1 MARPGYNEDNS
12 LNVAPTGTPVG
23 RPNPH
28 TSTGFSVNDNAG
40 TGTTTGRPNPHTDTG
55 FSGGQTLAGG
65 GNNPGYQD
73 NFFPPNNQ
81 GNQPPPPPPNDEGG
95 GGGETGLT
103 GSGSS
108 GGSGSGMG
116 TLAGVDMANA
126 FMGTNY
132 GQKKG
137 LNNLINSNTNSLGVT
152 GNIYQDGFNYL
163 DSKNTNTGV
172 DESLLQPTFK
182 PTIDLGN
189 TAKDKVNDYIG
200 IDAFG
205 GEFGLNDQGYGFTSG
220 SGNTQLGVNVGLDGK
235 VTLGGSRAFAHGGPV
250 GLMSLPHGYAAGG
263 GVNPSDWRILQSILA
278 SGGNPEDYVNYADG
292 GQVIPATSID
302 PTADD
307 YFLKEFYKYMK
318 RYLPGYDKE
327 QDYYRQRKNR
337 ERMKR
342 EAPKEEEYPVYDPEN
357 PNHFMA
363 PEDYKGYDPDSTPP
377 SEKNPAYDPDNPN
390 HFMVPEG
397 MDPELFKP
405 GTPTLEAA
413 EGGEVKPFGGT
424 RERVLDQVEA
434 FDNAP
439 VHMEEPNVNMYGK
452 SVPLTI
458 ARKAQKY
465 MEGLDPVKRQL
476 VQEMLNMFQMK
487 KQQEMTQ
494 EGRQEEMLENN
505 FFGPNPSY
513 KNSMNI

>member
-81 GNQPPPPPPNDEGG
+81 GNDGNNDNN
-95 GGGETGLT
+95 T
-103 GSGSS
+103 GSGATGGENSIAGLGGGRS
-108 GGSGSGMG
+108 GGSG
-116 TLAGVDMANA
+116 
-126 FMGTNY
+126 Y
-132 GQKKG
+132 G
-137 LNNLINSNTNSLGVT
+137 
-152 GNIYQDGFNYL
+152 NYL
-163 DSKNTNTGV
+163 GSQFAMDFLGKRKPATDGLIDDNLRDGNATADRLVINTQNAESGNLNTGV
-172 DESLLQPTFK
+172 NRDLLKPTLQPQSKLDGWNTIGNSSNTLGSLTVDGGLDSGGNAGINWQKEVGPGTF
-182 PTIDLGN
+182 GFN
-189 TAKDKVNDYIG
+189 AGYS
-200 IDAFG
+200 A
-205 GEFGLNDQGYGFTSG
+205 DQGGYGGFTYNIG
-220 SGNTQLGVNVGLDGK
+220 SGNAAGGLIEK
-235 VTLGGSRAFAHGGPV
+235 YAHGGPV
-250 GLMSLPHGYAAGG
+250 GLMSLPHGY
-263 GVNPSDWRILQSILA
+263 
-278 SGGNPEDYVNYADG
+278 EDG

-327 QDYYRQRKNR
+327 QDYYRQEKNR

-377 SEKNPAYDPDNPN
+377 SEKNPAYDPENPN

-494 EGRQEEMLENN
+494 EGQQEEMLENN

>member
-65 GNNPGYQD
+65 GNNPGFQD

-81 GNQPPPPPPNDEGG
+81 NNQPIIPPPNTGDGD
-95 GGGETGLT
+95 GETAPLT

-108 GGSGSGMG
+108 GGSSLNGYG
-116 TLAGVDMANA
+116 TYLSSQLANDFLGKRKTGYD
-126 FMGTNY
+126 
-132 GQKKG
+132 G
-137 LNNLINSNTNSLGVT
+137 LIQDNLKTYNIT
-152 GNIYQDGFNYL
+152 GNQNIDDFTKMEPGNV
-163 DSKNTNTGV
+163 NTGV
-172 DESLLQPTFK
+172 DPSLLQPTFK
-182 PTIDLGN
+182 PDDPFQLGGDTGFQYN
-189 TAKDKVNDYIG
+189 LKNPGQVNYNINDNIGLTAGVNPFKG
-200 IDAFG
+200 TG
-205 GEFGLNDQGYGFTSG
+205 SLGLN
-220 SGNTQLGVNVGLDGK
+220 VN
-235 VTLGGSRAFAHGGPV
+235 FAHGGPV
-250 GLMSLPHGYAAGG
+250 GLMSLPH
-263 GVNPSDWRILQSILA
+263 D
-278 SGGNPEDYVNYADG
+278 YADG
-292 GQVIPATSID
+292 GQVMPATSID

-327 QDYYRQRKNR
+327 QDYYRQEKNR

-342 EAPKEEEYPVYDPEN
+342 EAPTEEEYPIYDPDN

-377 SEKNPAYDPDNPN
+377 SEKNPIYDPENPN
-390 HFMVPEG
+390 HFKVPEG

-439 VHMEEPNVNMYGK
+439 VHMEEPNINMYGK

-465 MEGLDPVKRQL
+465 MQSLDPVKRGL
-476 VQEMLNMFQMK
+476 VQEMLDMFQRK
-487 KQQEMTQ
+487 KQQEMMQ
-494 EGRQEEMLENN
+494 EGQQQEQLENN

>member
-1 MARPGYNEDNS
+1 M
-12 LNVAPTGTPVG
+12 
-23 RPNPH
+23 
-28 TSTGFSVNDNAG
+28 G
-40 TGTTTGRPNPHTDTG
+40 TG
-55 FSGGQTLAGG
+55 
-65 GNNPGYQD
+65 
-73 NFFPPNNQ
+73 
-81 GNQPPPPPPNDEGG
+81 
-95 GGGETGLT
+95 
-103 GSGSS
+103 
-108 GGSGSGMG
+108 
-116 TLAGVDMANA
+116 
-126 FMGTNY
+126 
-132 GQKKG
+132 
-137 LNNLINSNTNSLGVT
+137 I
-152 GNIYQDGFNYL
+152 
-163 DSKNTNTGV
+163 
-172 DESLLQPTFK
+172 ESL
-182 PTIDLGN
+182 ID
-189 TAKDKVNDYIG
+189 
-200 IDAFG
+200 
-205 GEFGLNDQGYGFTSG
+205 
-220 SGNTQLGVNVGLDGK
+220 
-235 VTLGGSRAFAHGGPV
+235 
-250 GLMSLPHGYAAGG
+250 
-263 GVNPSDWRILQSILA
+263 PSDWRVLQSILA
-278 SGGNPEDYVNYADG
+278 AGENPDDYADG

-487 KQQEMTQ
+487 KQQEGQ
-494 EGRQEEMLENN
+494 QEEMLENN

>member
-28 TSTGFSVNDNAG
+28 TDTGFSVNDNAG
-40 TGTTTGRPNPHTDTG
+40 TGTTTGTPNPHTDTG

-73 NFFPPNNQ
+73 NFFPTNNQGNQ
-81 GNQPPPPPPNDEGG
+81 GNQPPPNTGD
-95 GGGETGLT
+95 GGGETAPLT

-108 GGSGSGMG
+108 GGSGSGIG
-116 TLAGVDMANA
+116 TMAGVDMANA

-137 LNNLINSNTNSLGVT
+137 LNNLISSNTNSLGVT
-152 GNIYQDGFNYL
+152 GEIFKDGFSYL
-163 DSKNTNTGV
+163 DSENTNTGV
-172 DESLLQPTFK
+172 DASQFK
-182 PTIDLGN
+182 PNDPFQLVGGDKGINYNLKDPFTINYDINDNAGF
-189 TAKDKVNDYIG
+189 TAGYDPFKGKGYIG
-200 IDAFG
+200 ANLKWGNAAG
-205 GEFGLNDQGYGFTSG
+205 GLIEKY
-220 SGNTQLGVNVGLDGK
+220 
-235 VTLGGSRAFAHGGPV
+235 AHGGPV
-250 GLMSLPHGYAAGG
+250 GLMSLPH
-263 GVNPSDWRILQSILA
+263 D
-278 SGGNPEDYVNYADG
+278 YADG
-292 GQVIPATSID
+292 GQVMPATSID

-327 QDYYRQRKNR
+327 QDYYRQEKNR

-342 EAPKEEEYPVYDPEN
+342 EAPTEEEYPIYDPDN

-363 PEDYKGYDPDSTPP
+363 PE
-377 SEKNPAYDPDNPN
+377 ENPAYDPDNPN

-439 VHMEEPNVNMYGK
+439 VHMEEPNINMYGK

-465 MEGLDPVKRQL
+465 MQSLDPVKRGL
-476 VQEMLNMFQMK
+476 VQEMLDMFQRK
-487 KQQEMTQ
+487 KQQEMMQ
-494 EGRQEEMLENN
+494 EGQQEEMLENN

>member
-1 MARPGYNEDNS
+1 MARPGYNEDDS

-81 GNQPPPPPPNDEGG
+81 GNQPILPPPNDGG
-95 GGGETGLT
+95 GDGGDTEPLT
-103 GSGSS
+103 GSGSA
-108 GGSGSGMG
+108 GGSG
-116 TLAGVDMANA
+116 
-126 FMGTNY
+126 Y
-132 GQKKG
+132 G
-137 LNNLINSNTNSLGVT
+137 
-152 GNIYQDGFNYL
+152 NYL
-163 DSKNTNTGV
+163 GSQLAMDYLGWNPGGTDTLRKYNAETYNLSGQQNQKDLTKM
-172 DESLLQPTFK
+172 ESTQPDFT
-182 PTIDLGN
+182 PTIDLGQK
-189 TAKDKVNDYIG
+189 AGFKDTINDYIG
-200 IDAFG
+200 IDALG

-220 SGNTQLGVNVGLDGK
+220 SGNTQLGVNVGLDGQ
-235 VTLGGSRAFAHGGPV
+235 VTLGGNLKWGNAAGGLIEKYAHGGPV
-250 GLMSLPHGYAAGG
+250 GLMSLPQGYAAGG

-278 SGGNPEDYVNYADG
+278 AGGNPEDYGYENG
-292 GQVIPATSID
+292 GEVIPAASID

-342 EAPKEEEYPVYDPEN
+342 EAPKEEKYQ
-357 PNHFMA
+357 
-363 PEDYKGYDPDSTPP
+363 GYDPDSTPP

-424 RERVLDQVEA
+424 RENVMDHIEA

-458 ARKAQKY
+458 ARKAQNY
-465 MEGLDPVKRQL
+465 MEGLDPVKRNMI
-476 VQEMLNMFQMK
+476 QEMMNMFQVK
-487 KQQEMTQ
+487 KQ
-494 EGRQEEMLENN
+494 EEKMQQMEEDSQGG
-505 FFGPNPSY
+505 FFGPQPREY
-513 KNSMNI
+513 NI

>member
-95 GGGETGLT
+95 DGGETGLT

-163 DSKNTNTGV
+163 EPENTNTGV
-172 DESLLQPTFK
+172 DTSQFESIK
-182 PTIDLGN
+182 PNDPFQLGGDTGFQYN
-189 TAKDKVNDYIG
+189 LKDPGTLNYNIND
-200 IDAFG
+200 
-205 GEFGLNDQGYGFTSG
+205 NMGFTAG
-220 SGNTQLGVNVGLDGK
+220 VDPFKGTGNLGFNLK
-235 VTLGGSRAFAHGGPV
+235 YAHGGPV
-250 GLMSLPHGYAAGG
+250 GLMSLPHGY
-263 GVNPSDWRILQSILA
+263 
-278 SGGNPEDYVNYADG
+278 EDG

-327 QDYYRQRKNR
+327 QDYYRQEKNR

-377 SEKNPAYDPDNPN
+377 SEKNPAYDPENPN

-494 EGRQEEMLENN
+494 EGQQEEMLENN

>member
-65 GNNPGYQD
+65 GNNPGFQD

-81 GNQPPPPPPNDEGG
+81 NNQPIIPPPNTGDGD
-95 GGGETGLT
+95 GETAPLT

-108 GGSGSGMG
+108 GGSGLNGYGNLLGNQFMQNFLGKNSGG
-116 TLAGVDMANA
+116 TQNVIDVNNE
-126 FMGTNY
+126 TY
-132 GQKKG
+132 GQYG
-137 LNNLINSNTNSLGVT
+137 NVYQDNLNNL
-152 GNIYQDGFNYL
+152 
-163 DSKNTNTGV
+163 
-172 DESLLQPTFK
+172 ESTQPDFT
-182 PTIDLGN
+182 PTIDLGQK
-189 TAKDKVNDYIG
+189 AGLKDKVNDYIG

-205 GEFGLNDQGYGFTSG
+205 GEIGLNDQGYGYTSE
-220 SGNTQLGVNVGLDGK
+220 SGNFQGGVNVDKNGRI
-235 VTLGGSRAFAHGGPV
+235 TLGGKLKFGNAAGGLIEKYAHGGPV
-250 GLMSLPHGYAAGG
+250 GLMSLPH
-263 GVNPSDWRILQSILA
+263 D
-278 SGGNPEDYVNYADG
+278 YADG
-292 GQVIPATSID
+292 GQVMPATSID

-327 QDYYRQRKNR
+327 QDYYRQEKNR

-342 EAPKEEEYPVYDPEN
+342 EAPTEEEYQIYDPDN

-363 PEDYKGYDPDSTPP
+363 PEDYKGYDPNSTPP
-377 SEKNPAYDPDNPN
+377 SEKNPIYDPENPN
-390 HFMVPEG
+390 HFKVPEG

-439 VHMEEPNVNMYGK
+439 VHMEEPNINMYGK

-465 MEGLDPVKRQL
+465 MQSLDPVKRGL
-476 VQEMLNMFQMK
+476 VQEMLDMFQRK
-487 KQQEMTQ
+487 KQQEMMQ
-494 EGRQEEMLENN
+494 EGQQQEQLENN

>member
-81 GNQPPPPPPNDEGG
+81 GNQPSPPPPNDEGG

-137 LNNLINSNTNSLGVT
+137 LNNLINSNTNTLGIT
-152 GNIYQDGFNYL
+152 GNIFQDGFNYL
-163 DSKNTNTGV
+163 EPENTDMGV
-172 DESLLQPTFK
+172 DTSQFESIK
-182 PTIDLGN
+182 P
-189 TAKDKVNDYIG
+189 NDP
-200 IDAFG
+200 F
-205 GEFGLNDQGYGFTSG
+205 
-220 SGNTQLGVNVGLDGK
+220 QLGGDTGFQYNFKDPGKIGYNFKNGVNINASVNPLDQSGGLMLNVPFGNAA
-235 VTLGGSRAFAHGGPV
+235 GGLIEKYAHGGPV
-250 GLMSLPHGYAAGG
+250 GLMSLPHGY
-263 GVNPSDWRILQSILA
+263 
-278 SGGNPEDYVNYADG
+278 EDG